1 MKMKNIEYR
10 KRSKQKSEIEKIYE
24 RLKVIQQNSVL
35 MEYIEKEY
43 VIDGTRVE
51 VLRSIL
57 IQMEN
62 GTIGEMENE
71 IYLYGS
77 LIKGQDLMA
86 RQVFLWLLQALEE
99 SRAI

>member
-1 MKMKNIEYR
+1 MKNTGY
-10 KRSKQKSEIEKIYE
+10 KKSNKSKSEVEKIYE
-24 RLKVIQQNSVL
+24 RLKVIRQNGVL

-51 VLRSIL
+51 IL
-57 IQMEN
+57 KTILVQIEN
-62 GTIGEMENE
+62 GKIHEMKNE

-86 RQVFLWLLQALEE
+86 RQVFLWLLQALEG
-99 SRAI
+99 SR

>member
-1 MKMKNIEYR
+1 MKETSYV
-10 KRSKQKSEIEKIYE
+10 KSDKETNEVDKIYE
-24 RLKVIQQNSVL
+24 RLKVIRQNSVL

-43 VIDGTRVE
+43 VMGGTRVGILE
-51 VLRSIL
+51 NIL

-62 GTIGEMENE
+62 GRIEAMKNE

-77 LIKGQDLMA
+77 LIKGRDLMA

-99 SRAI
+99 SR